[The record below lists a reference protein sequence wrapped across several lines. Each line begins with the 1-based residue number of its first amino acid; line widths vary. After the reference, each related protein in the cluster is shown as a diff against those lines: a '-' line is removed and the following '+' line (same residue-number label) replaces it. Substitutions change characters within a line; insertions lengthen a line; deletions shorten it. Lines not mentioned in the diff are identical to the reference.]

1 MSKEKKNKFNKEQK
15 LIIAFIIASLI
26 VGIILV
32 VLGMTS
38 VLPTVSVTFGVLM
51 IVFFLMMAPGIVYKI
66 FED

>member
-26 VGIILV
+26 VGIVLV

>member
-26 VGIILV
+26 VGIVLV

-51 IVFFLMMAPGIVYKI
+51 IVFFIMMAPGIVYKI

>member
-26 VGIILV
+26 VGIVLV

-51 IVFFLMMAPGIVYKI
+51 IVFFVMMAPGIVYKI

>member
-26 VGIILV
+26 VGIVLV

-51 IVFFLMMAPGIVYKI
+51 IVFFIMMAPGIVYKI
-66 FED
+66 FEN

>member
-26 VGIILV
+26 VGIVLV
-32 VLGMTS
+32 VLGMAS

-51 IVFFLMMAPGIVYKI
+51 IVFFIMMAPGIVYKI

>member
-1 MSKEKKNKFNKEQK
+1 MSKEKNKFNKEQK

-51 IVFFLMMAPGIVYKI
+51 IVFFIMMAPGIIYKI
-66 FED
+66 FEN

>member
-26 VGIILV
+26 VGIVLV

-38 VLPTVSVTFGVLM
+38 VLPTVSVNFGVLM

>member
-51 IVFFLMMAPGIVYKI
+51 IVFFVMMAPGIVYKI